1 MSCENVLNY
10 FASIF
15 LGGKMLH
22 IAQINNPYTWH
33 WRCQWG
39 SWNPFG
45 KLASWQG
52 SYTWWL
58 PKKPLKEIFP
68 GNFCFYTMK
77 SSQFPSFCLLIA
89 VLEFTFCQFLDKN
102 CLEIFS
108 NVVFLLVTMCGYPAM
123 MPISQTDFMLLTDIS
138 NVMCLVSKLIQNVQ
152 SWSYDNSGTSG
163 QCEFS

>member
-1 MSCENVLNY
+1 MPLDVATFWFRYSHDQVSKW
-10 FASIF
+10 FANFLSLVSSISLLMTHAHDNGDVSEEHEIR
-15 LGGKMLH
+15 LG
-22 IAQINNPYTWH
+22 NWH
-33 WRCQWG
+33 H
-39 SWNPFG
+39 S
-45 KLASWQG
+45 KVA

-58 PKKPLKEIFP
+58 PKKTLKEIFP

-123 MPISQTDFMLLTDIS
+123 MPISQMDFMILTDIS
-138 NVMCLVSKLIQNVQ
+138 NVMC
-152 SWSYDNSGTSG
+152 
-163 QCEFS
+163 FS